1 MKRVL
6 LALAL
11 LVGASCMYASS
22 DKEMDRFVSSLMKKM
37 TLREKLGQLNLQP
50 GSDATTGGAMKT
62 EFGQLVAD
70 GEMGAVLN
78 VMGKDKIRSIQRMA
92 VEESRLGI
100 PILFGLDVI
109 HGYHTIFPHPPGTV
123 VQLGHRSHRARS
135 AHRSRRVHHRRYQLD
150 LQPYGG
156 YRARRP
162 LGPHSRGKR

>member
-78 VMGKDKIRSIQRMA
+78 VMGKDVGLRVFRH
-92 VEESRLGI
+92 
-100 PILFGLDVI
+100 LFRHVGVADGGFGSLDVL
-109 HGYHTIFPHPPGTV
+109 GGTWN
-123 VQLGHRSHRARS
+123 LTHHNTRSLS
-135 AHRSRRVHHRRYQLD
+135 GSRT
-150 LQPYGG
+150 
-156 YRARRP
+156 
-162 LGPHSRGKR
+162 